1 MYSRD
6 MYVEEA
12 APAPGTVAGRRS
24 LARTARLVLE
34 CMRPPQW
41 TKNLFVLGGLVFS
54 GSVLTAD
61 ALARSL
67 VAFAA
72 FCLASGA
79 TYLLNDVLDAE
90 VDRHNPRTAGRPV
103 ARGALPRRTA
113 LVAAAAITVASLALV
128 APLGWETLT
137 VLVGFLVLQL
147 AYSTVLKHV
156 ILLDVMAIATGF
168 LLRALAG
175 LVVIPVEISEWL
187 LLCTGLL
194 ALFLGLAKR
203 RGEVIALGGQAKP
216 SRPVLDD
223 YSLELID
230 QYITIIAPATVMAY
244 GIYSITAASTSAMVL
259 TVPFVLYGIFRYL
272 YLLHKRGYGE
282 RPETAPLR
290 DRGLGLA
297 ILGWGLTAA
306 VISYIA
312 N

>member
-1 MYSRD
+1 MYPRD

-12 APAPGTVAGRRS
+12 VPPPGAVGERRS
-24 LARTARLVLE
+24 VFGTARLVVE
-34 CMRPPQW
+34 CMRPTQW
-41 TKNLFVLGGLVFS
+41 TKNFFVLGGLVFS
-54 GSVLTAD
+54 GSVLTPD
-61 ALARSL
+61 ALVRAFA
-67 VAFAA
+67 AFAA

-79 TYLLNDVLDAE
+79 TYLLNDALDAE
-90 VDRHNPRTAGRPV
+90 TDRLNPRTAGRPV
-103 ARGALPRRTA
+103 ARGALSRRTA
-113 LVAAAAITVASLALV
+113 LTAAAAGALASLALV
-128 APLGWETLT
+128 APLGLETLA
-137 VLVGFLVLQL
+137 VLVGFLALQL

-175 LVVIPVEISEWL
+175 LVAIPVEISEWL

-203 RGEVIALGGQAKP
+203 RGEVIALGGLEKP

-230 QYITIIAPATVMAY
+230 QYITILAPAAVMAY
-244 GIYSITAASTSAMVL
+244 GVYSITAASTSAMVL
-259 TVPFVLYGIFRYL
+259 TLPFVLYGIFRYL
-272 YLLHKRGYGE
+272 YLLHKRGFGE

-290 DRGLGLA
+290 DRALGLA